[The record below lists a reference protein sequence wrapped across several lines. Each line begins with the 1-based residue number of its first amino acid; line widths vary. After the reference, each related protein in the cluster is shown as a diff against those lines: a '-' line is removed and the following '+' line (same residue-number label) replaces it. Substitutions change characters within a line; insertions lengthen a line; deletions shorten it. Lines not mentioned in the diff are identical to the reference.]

1 MKRGR
6 RDEVAHTELSATL
19 QKRAG
24 NADISYALLPEQLRS
39 CTEAGAGLFLRSAAA
54 LLAPWARRLGTQ
66 MRRLFPLLLLL
77 LATPLHAQST
87 VPETDKRR
95 ILSLENAWDQ
105 AAHQK
110 DIPALKMLLGPDLV
124 YVDFDGKLMDKAE
137 YLASVQS
144 QTLQPERI
152 VSESVNVHLYG
163 AVAVVN
169 GLYREN
175 GSKNGKLYMLR
186 ERFTDTWVRQNDSWI
201 CVASHSTLTT
211 Q

>member
-1 MKRGR
+1 MGSHTCGAGALLTRGYLW
-6 RDEVAHTELSATL
+6 AQT
-19 QKRAG
+19 G
-24 NADISYALLPEQLRS
+24 YALPPEQLRS
-39 CTEAGAGLFLRSAAA
+39 CTEGGGGLFLRSTAA
-54 LLAPWARRLGTQ
+54 LLAPLARRLGTH
-66 MRRLFPLLLLL
+66 MRKLFPLLLLL
-77 LATPLHAQST
+77 LATPLFRAQSA

-124 YVDFDGKLMDKAE
+124 YVDFDGKLMDKAG

-169 GLYREN
+169 GVYREN
-175 GSKNGKLYMLR
+175 GSKNGKPYMLR